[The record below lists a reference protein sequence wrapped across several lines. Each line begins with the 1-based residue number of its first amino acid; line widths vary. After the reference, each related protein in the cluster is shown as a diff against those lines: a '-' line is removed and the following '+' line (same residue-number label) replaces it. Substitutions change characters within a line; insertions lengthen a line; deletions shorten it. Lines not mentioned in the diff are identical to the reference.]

1 MIGICTDSSSQL
13 PPELH
18 DRYGIEVVPVTVSID
33 GQEYLEGVDLD
44 TDAFWTR
51 FTGQPTPAVDTSKPS
66 PGQFAL
72 AYDELI
78 ARGATAILSI
88 HVGSLV
94 SGTINSAR
102 LAAHNAPVP
111 VRLVDTGAASFG
123 ISCCTWAAAQAVGR
137 GATLEEAA
145 GVAEAVIPLVGNVF
159 VPGALDRLRAGG
171 AAPVS
176 VGEVP
181 AGSIPVLTFRD
192 GEVRPLSIVG
202 SPEEA
207 VAEMVQYV
215 AGWGNGLNV
224 GVGTADCSGA
234 PMSEALAAALRA
246 APGVVEV
253 IDYRVG
259 PSVGVHTGAGTAGAF
274 VFAAARAPI

>member
-1 MIGICTDSSSQL
+1 M
-13 PPELH
+13 
-18 DRYGIEVVPVTVSID
+18 
-33 GQEYLEGVDLD
+33 
-44 TDAFWTR
+44 
-51 FTGQPTPAVDTSKPS
+51 
-66 PGQFAL
+66 
-72 AYDELI
+72 
-78 ARGATAILSI
+78 
-88 HVGSLV
+88 
-94 SGTINSAR
+94 
-102 LAAHNAPVP
+102 
-111 VRLVDTGAASFG
+111 
-123 ISCCTWAAAQAVGR
+123 
-137 GATLEEAA
+137 
-145 GVAEAVIPLVGNVF
+145 
-159 VPGALDRLRAGG
+159 
-171 AAPVS
+171 
-176 VGEVP
+176 
-181 AGSIPVLTFRD
+181 LTFRD